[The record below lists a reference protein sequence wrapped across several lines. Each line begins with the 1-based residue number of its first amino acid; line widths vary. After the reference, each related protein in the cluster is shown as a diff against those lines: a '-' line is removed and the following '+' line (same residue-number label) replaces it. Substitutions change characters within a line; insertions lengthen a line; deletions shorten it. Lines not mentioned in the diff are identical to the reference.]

1 MPKPHFFTLAA
12 LLMMS
17 SWAMAA
23 PLACQSYGIVKDTGI
38 DHVLSEQEIQ
48 QEQKNQRVGFHYKV
62 ECTYASPSL
71 SEAYA
76 AFLKNSTY
84 GLGNRELP
92 LVKQLPSKN
101 YFKKT
106 TQKGSDPEGLDDI
119 EEEVSVKWLSKNKV
133 RMEIA
138 GMAMNWYQQNIEF
151 ERMGQSVKIVSKSY
165 AP

>member
-1 MPKPHFFTLAA
+1 MQKPYYFTLAA

-23 PLACQSYGIVKDTGI
+23 PLTCQSYSTVKDAGI
-38 DHVLSEQEIQ
+38 DHVLSKQEIQ
-48 QEQKNQRVGFHYKV
+48 QEQKNQRVGLHYKV

-84 GLGNRELP
+84 GLGNHELP
-92 LVKQLPSKN
+92 LVKQLPQKN

-106 TQKGSDPEGLDDI
+106 TQKGTAPEGLDDVA
-119 EEEVSVKWLSKNKV
+119 EEVSVKWLSKNKV

>member
-1 MPKPHFFTLAA
+1 MGK
-12 LLMMS
+12 
-17 SWAMAA
+17 
-23 PLACQSYGIVKDTGI
+23 
-38 DHVLSEQEIQ
+38 
-48 QEQKNQRVGFHYKV
+48 
-62 ECTYASPSL
+62 
-71 SEAYA
+71 
-76 AFLKNSTY
+76 
-84 GLGNRELP
+84 RELP

-101 YFKKT
+101 YFKKN
-106 TQKGSDPEGLDDI
+106 TQKGSDPEGLDDV

>member
-1 MPKPHFFTLAA
+1 MPKPYSFTLAV

-23 PLACQSYGIVKDTGI
+23 PLACQSYGIVKDAGI
-38 DHVLSEQEIQ
+38 DHVLSEQEVQ
-48 QEQKNQRVGFHYKV
+48 QEHKNQRVGFHYKV

-84 GLGNRELP
+84 GLGKRELP
-92 LVKQLPSKN
+92 LVKQLAPKN
-101 YFKKT
+101 YFKKKK
-106 TQKGSDPEGLDDI
+106 QKGSDPEGLDDI

-138 GMAMNWYQQNIEF
+138 GMALNWYQQTIAF

>member
-23 PLACQSYGIVKDTGI
+23 PLACQSYGIVKDAGI

-48 QEQKNQRVGFHYKV
+48 QEQKNQRVGLRYKV

-84 GLGNRELP
+84 GLGKRELP

-106 TQKGSDPEGLDDI
+106 MQKGSDPEGLDDI